1 MGRERGWFH
10 QPRFFARGLQKITK
24 LIGRQAGRFG
34 DAAHRDRIDGIVS
47 WYAKRVLTLDMI
59 ICPL

>member
-47 WYAKRVLTLDMI
+47 WYD
-59 ICPL
+59 